1 MGGRAVPI
9 YGIVDCAEMTVVDI
23 GLATV
28 RSVLVLV
35 LELGSVC
42 GLLYREQPCT
52 RISLRRCDGVYRFP
66 QK

>member
-1 MGGRAVPI
+1 MGGRAVSI

-42 GLLYREQPCT
+42 GLLYRE
-52 RISLRRCDGVYRFP
+52 
-66 QK
+66 